1 MLVPKE
7 VNGVEKSA
15 LVVHATPS
23 PGPREGKC
31 FIFVATAFPFFSLQV
46 YRHCWEP
53 QEQSS
58 SGWGEGSNPYLH
70 PQLSKNAKNPIGV
83 TLTYL
88 FFFNVHPSF
97 LTFLLSLCQDSQVQG
112 TENLS

>member
-15 LVVHATPS
+15 LVVHTIPS
-23 PGPREGKC
+23 PGPREVKC
-31 FIFVATAFPFFSLQV
+31 FIFVAAAFFFFFSLQV

-58 SGWGEGSNPYLH
+58 SGWGEGSNLYLH
-70 PQLSKNAKNPIGV
+70 SSCLKTPRTQLG
-83 TLTYL
+83 
-88 FFFNVHPSF
+88 
-97 LTFLLSLCQDSQVQG
+97 
-112 TENLS
+112 